1 MSPKE
6 KELMA
11 FVRNYWENNYCA
23 PTYKE
28 IAQGLEVKSQ
38 SHIHFLIKGLVT
50 KGFLVKKGSR
60 TVRPTD
66 LTLKSLD
73 KKL

>member
-1 MSPKE
+1 MLPRE
-6 KELMA
+6 KELMD

-23 PTYKE
+23 PTYRE

-38 SHIHFLIKGLVT
+38 SLIHFLIRGLVT
-50 KGFLVKKGSR
+50 KGLLVKKGPR

>member
-1 MSPKE
+1 MLPRE
-6 KELMA
+6 KELMD
-11 FVRNYWENNYCA
+11 FVRNYWENHCCA

-38 SHIHFLIKGLVT
+38 SHIHFLVRGLVMKGL
-50 KGFLVKKGSR
+50 LVKKGPR

>member
-6 KELMA
+6 KELMD
-11 FVRNYWENNYCA
+11 FVRNYWENHYCA

-38 SHIHFLIKGLVT
+38 RHIHFLIKGRGA
-50 KGFLVKKGSR
+50 K
-60 TVRPTD
+60 
-66 LTLKSLD
+66 
-73 KKL
+73 

>member
-6 KELMA
+6 KKLLD
-11 FVRNYWENNYCA
+11 FVRNYWETYYCA

-28 IAQGLEVKSQ
+28 IAQGLEVKSP
-38 SHIHFLIKGLVT
+38 SHIHFLVRGLVT

>member
-6 KELMA
+6 KELMD

-28 IAQGLEVKSQ
+28 IAQGLEVKSP
-38 SHIHFLIKGLVT
+38 SYVHFLVKGLVT

-60 TVRPTD
+60 TVRPAD

>member
-6 KELMA
+6 EKLLD

>member
-6 KELMA
+6 KELMG

-60 TVRPTD
+60 TVRPAD